1 MLNETL
7 THFARAITQG
17 EQPSSQ
23 THPAYPNYS
32 LDVAIE
38 VYRNNYRGNL
48 HDALAGA
55 YTVIKQ
61 LVGDDFFRFMARRFI
76 EQYPPHSANLHH
88 YGAELA
94 DFVADFP
101 PAQELVY
108 LSDVASLEW
117 AYHVAYFAEDI
128 APLDVGCLARVPPEH
143 YPDLILHT
151 HPACRLV
158 HSAYPIID
166 IWQAHQADADSDFHI
181 DLGSGACI
189 ACVSRAEN
197 NTRVSPLSAPE
208 AAWLQAIQEAI
219 PLGEATEHTLL
230 HHADFDLQA
239 ALLKF
244 ISLNILIGLESGVTP

>member
-17 EQPSSQ
+17 KQPSPQ
-23 THPAYPNYS
+23 INPAYPNYS

-55 YTVIKQ
+55 YPVIKQ
-61 LVGDDFFRFMARRFI
+61 LVGDEFFRFMARRFI
-76 EQYPPHSANLHH
+76 ERYPPHSANLHQ

-94 DFVADFP
+94 DFLSGFE

-108 LSDVASLEW
+108 LPDVANLEW
-117 AYHVAYFAEDI
+117 AYHLAYFAENI
-128 APLDVGCLARVPPEH
+128 APLAVARLAQVHPER
-143 YPDLILHT
+143 YADLILHT

-166 IWQAHQADADSDFHI
+166 IWQAHQAGADSDFHI
-181 DLGSGACI
+181 DLGSGACV
-189 ACVSRAEN
+189 ACVSPAEN
-197 NTRVSPLSAPE
+197 IVQVSHLSVSE
-208 AAWLQAIQEAI
+208 AVWLQAIQNAI
-219 PLGEATEHTLL
+219 PLGEATENTLMN
-230 HHADFDLQA
+230 HADFDLQA
-239 ALLKF
+239 ALFKF
-244 ISLNILIGLESGVTP
+244 ISLNILIGLESGVMP